1 MFWTNVLI
9 LLALLAGHV
18 ELLVM
23 LVNRLHALPLP
34 HGLLRPIRHLHDV
47 VLVGSPFAWLWF
59 LGLGG
64 PGLLVGG
71 SWSRVHPAWIG
82 YLALCGLG
90 TVCLVGS
97 ALVFRFQRRPRAQLS
112 NHSRLVDVAD
122 RLGFRPLG
130 EGPYQLFARVPGN
143 QLFQLEVSEKEYRLP
158 RLPADWDGLSIVH
171 LSDLHFHGT
180 LDRPYYEEV
189 MRLAA
194 DMSPDMVVF
203 TGDLLDDQ
211 CLVEWLPATLGKLRA
226 AMGCYFILGNH
237 DWYLEPEPIR
247 RRLVELGWHDV
258 SGTTLTIAHHGH
270 HLVIG
275 GTERPWMG
283 GHPDFNSATAAHAPV
298 AEYASVASA
307 AEEIAGAPDFEAPNG
322 TLTSSPTRCDV
333 GTTSFKLLLSHTPDN
348 LPWARRE
355 GVDLMLSGHN
365 HGGQVVLPLVGP
377 VYSPS
382 FYGCR
387 YAAGAFWREPT
398 LLYVSRGISGK
409 HPLRLGCPPELTK
422 LVLRAER

>member
-1 MFWTNVLI
+1 MFWTNALI
-9 LLALLAGHV
+9 LLALLAGQI
-18 ELLVM
+18 ELIVM

-34 HGLLRPIRHLHDV
+34 SWLLRPVRHLHDAV
-47 VLVGSPFAWLWF
+47 VVGLPFAWFWL
-59 LGLGG
+59 LGLRG
-64 PGLLVGG
+64 PSLLVGG
-71 SWSRVHPAWIG
+71 TWSSIHAALIG

-97 ALVFRFQRRPRAQLS
+97 ALTYHFQRPPQAQLS

-130 EGPYQLFARVPGN
+130 NGPYQLLTRVPGN
-143 QLFQLEVSEKEYRLP
+143 QLFQLDVSEKEYRLP
-158 RLPADWDGLSIVH
+158 SLPSAWDGLSIVH
-171 LSDLHFHGT
+171 LTDLHFHGT

-194 DMSPDMVVF
+194 DMAPDLVVF
-203 TGDLLDDQ
+203 TGDLLDNQ
-211 CLVEWLPATLGKLRA
+211 RLVEWLPATLGKLRA

-237 DWYLEPEPIR
+237 DWYLEPAPIR
-247 RRLVELGWHDV
+247 RQLTELGWRDV
-258 SGTTLTIAHHGH
+258 AATTVTIAHHGH
-270 HLVIG
+270 NLVIG

-283 GHPDFNSATAAHAPV
+283 SHPDFNTAIGRALGG
-298 AEYASVASA
+298 SK
-307 AEEIAGAPDFEAPNG
+307 
-322 TLTSSPTRCDV
+322 
-333 GTTSFKLLLSHTPDN
+333 SFKLLLSHTPDN
-348 LPWARRE
+348 LPWARRA

-377 VYSPS
+377 IYSPS
-382 FYGCR
+382 LYGCH
-387 YAAGAFWREPT
+387 YAAGVFWREPT

-422 LVLRAER
+422 LVLRAGESASSPSFNT

>member
-1 MFWTNVLI
+1 
-9 LLALLAGHV
+9 
-18 ELLVM
+18 
-23 LVNRLHALPLP
+23 LPNW
-34 HGLLRPIRHLHDV
+34 LLRPIRHLHDAL
-47 VLVGSPFAWLWF
+47 LVGLPVAWLWF

-71 SWSRVHPAWIG
+71 RWSSVHPAWIG
-82 YLALCGLG
+82 YMALCGLG
-90 TVCLVGS
+90 TACLVGS
-97 ALVFRFQRRPRAQLS
+97 ALAFRFQRPPRAQLS

-122 RLGFRPLG
+122 RLGFRPVG
-130 EGPYQLFARVPGN
+130 EGPYQLLTRVPGN

-158 RLPADWDGLSIVH
+158 RLPSAWDGLSIVH

-194 DMSPDMVVF
+194 DMSPDLVVF
-203 TGDLLDDQ
+203 TGDLLDDKR
-211 CLVEWLPATLGKLRA
+211 LVEWLPTTLGRLRA

-237 DWYLEPEPIR
+237 DWYLEPAPIR

-258 SGTTLTIAHHGH
+258 AGKTMTIDHHGQN
-270 HLVIG
+270 LVIG

-283 GHPDFNSATAAHAPV
+283 GHPDFNAAIGAHPFGA
-298 AEYASVASA
+298 AEFAGVSSA
-307 AEEIAGAPDFEAPNG
+307 AEKIARAPKFGAPIG
-322 TLTSSPTRCDV
+322 TLTSPATKCAGSV
-333 GTTSFKLLLSHTPDN
+333 NSFKLLLSHTPDN

-355 GVDLMLSGHN
+355 GIDLMLSGHN
-365 HGGQVVLPLVGP
+365 HGGQIVLPLIGP
-377 VYSPS
+377 IYSPS
-382 FYGCR
+382 LYGCR
-387 YAAGAFWREPT
+387 YAAGVFWREPT
-398 LLYVSRGISGK
+398 LLYVARGISGK